1 MPKKIMQKEISRLT
15 DEFSMLT
22 QKTGSWFLVFNR
34 TAAASFLRFHLF
46 YNGISDHCTP
56 ISPFHSDNK

>member
-15 DEFSMLT
+15 DEVSMLT

-46 YNGISDHCTP
+46 
-56 ISPFHSDNK
+56 